1 VEPSGKAFG
10 ILLSNGSW
18 TGMIG
23 QVSNNE
29 FDMGVHSFSFS
40 HNRYQVIDFS
50 VAMYEE
56 AITILIPP
64 PIPESRL
71 FTCIRPFQWQVINI
85 IVVYLLLSVMTN
97 VRIYLIASY

>member
-1 VEPSGKAFG
+1 
-10 ILLSNGSW
+10 
-18 TGMIG
+18 MIG

-40 HNRYQVIDFS
+40 HNRYQVVDYT

-56 AITILIPP
+56 TITILIPP

-71 FTCIRPFQWQVINI
+71 FTCIRPFQWQVINS
-85 IVVYLLLSVMTN
+85 YLLLSAMIATN
-97 VRIYLIASY
+97 FKIYLIASYIRCGSG